1 MHTVVAVV
9 VAAVLLLQEKVYSLS
24 IDAKLDENCMA
35 DMIAAGYSR
44 VLVYS
49 GDNVA
54 NVRGYLQVLYTALR
68 RVMISPVNAV
78 VMSIVHTVRL
88 SQDCLSYM
96 LLPVPTRSS
105 SLLVLT
111 LAAATLVQ

>member
-1 MHTVVAVV
+1 VLPQLQLIVYVQLLLLLTL
-9 VAAVLLLQEKVYSLS
+9 LLLQDKVYSLS

-54 NVRGYLQVLYTALR
+54 NVRGYLQVLT
-68 RVMISPVNAV
+68 
-78 VMSIVHTVRL
+78 
-88 SQDCLSYM
+88 SQCSMYM
-96 LLPVPTRSS
+96 FRSNHC
-105 SLLVLT
+105 VLC
-111 LAAATLVQ
+111 A